1 MIDIFRFTRRPIF
14 ARVIDRLLA
23 VRALVFVG
31 RAHICPCC
39 GWRLR
44 TFTRGGFSLKQRHS
58 GYCPR
63 CNAKA
68 RHRRVWLYLRDRT
81 NLFTDQLRLFEVS
94 PKYSM
99 SRRLMRMKNLHYL
112 GADLEHRPNIALRM
126 DLTAVPIRSSSV
138 DAVICMHVLE
148 HVHDD
153 RTAMAELHR
162 ILKPGG
168 WALISVPI
176 RVDRATY
183 EDASIVTPAA
193 REAAFGETTHV
204 RFYGFDVSDRL
215 AAAGFDVQVDLASDI
230 NEATKRRYGL
240 LDDENI
246 FMCRKSSLPT
256 VA

>member
-1 MIDIFRFTRRPIF
+1 
-14 ARVIDRLLA
+14 
-23 VRALVFVG
+23 
-31 RAHICPCC
+31 
-39 GWRLR
+39 
-44 TFTRGGFSLKQRHS
+44 
-58 GYCPR
+58 
-63 CNAKA
+63 
-68 RHRRVWLYLRDRT
+68 LYLRDRT

-112 GADLEHRPNIALRM
+112 GADLQHRPNIALRM

-176 RVDRATY
+176 RVDSATY

-215 AAAGFDVQVDLASDI
+215 AAAGFDVHVDLASDI
-230 NEATKRRYGL
+230 DEVTKRRYGL

>member
-1 MIDIFRFTRRPIF
+1 MVNIFRFTQRPGF
-14 ARVIDRLLA
+14 ARVVDGLLA
-23 VRALVFVG
+23 VRALVFFG
-31 RAHICPCC
+31 NTYICPCC

-44 TFTRGGFSLKQRHS
+44 RFTHGGFSLKQRHH

-68 RHRRVWLYLRDRT
+68 RHRRVWLYLQDHT
-81 NLFTDQLRLFEVS
+81 NLFTDRMRLFEVS

-99 SRRLMRMKNLHYL
+99 SRRLARMKNLRYL
-112 GADLEHRPNIALRM
+112 AADLEHRPNIALRM

-148 HVHDD
+148 HVQDD

-168 WALISVPI
+168 WALISVPV
-176 RVDRATY
+176 RLDGPTY

-204 RFYGFDVSDRL
+204 RYYGFDVSDRL
-215 AAAGFDVQVDLASDI
+215 AASGFDVQIDLASDI
-230 NEATKRRYGL
+230 DEATKRRYGL

-246 FMCRKSSLPT
+246 FMCRKASPT
-256 VA
+256 TLA